1 MRKVWTAI
9 FLFLL
14 TTVVAGC
21 GLGDDEASVAEL
33 PPIPNV
39 EIVED
44 KNEPVVMDV
53 YWDATCSMQ
62 GYTTIPQ
69 NNIYLGLPDNLEDI
83 GTNLGEV
90 HFFRFG
96 ENITPMEGRQHRKF
110 MESGFYN
117 EVITSANKVIEN
129 SDPNHLSIILTDLFE
144 TDADWSNLAKQI
156 KEKYFLK
163 YQSVAVIGIKNPFKG
178 DIFDVGYEN
187 SGKIFYDS
195 GLDTV
200 KFRPFYMLVMGSDK
214 DVRSFITKCKERM
227 GNDERVKYL
236 LFTNK
241 MVDKVPDLT
250 TMDTSNMKNIF
261 IDSKLTINDKRL
273 IEYGIDSQDEEVDIN
288 GIFDYAQ
295 LADVCPIDKN
305 KLQSVV
311 SIHYLKDGVWEEE
324 TDKSKIKMQLDQ
336 SEEAP
341 DKFQWSVRFVPQDL
355 LPPDSIVLIEAFVS
369 PGRDGLQLPDWVRE
383 WNMDS
388 QGAYDLTQFDG
399 SKTVNF
405 VKLVS
410 SLKDN
415 CVSAEIPSIANMF
428 VVIKN

>member
-21 GLGDDEASVAEL
+21 ALGDDEASVAEL

-195 GLDTV
+195 GLDTA

-273 IEYGIDSQDEEVDIN
+273 IEYGIDSQDEE
-288 GIFDYAQ
+288 
-295 LADVCPIDKN
+295 L
-305 KLQSVV
+305 
-311 SIHYLKDGVWEEE
+311 
-324 TDKSKIKMQLDQ
+324 
-336 SEEAP
+336 
-341 DKFQWSVRFVPQDL
+341 
-355 LPPDSIVLIEAFVS
+355 
-369 PGRDGLQLPDWVRE
+369 
-383 WNMDS
+383 
-388 QGAYDLTQFDG
+388 
-399 SKTVNF
+399 
-405 VKLVS
+405 
-410 SLKDN
+410 
-415 CVSAEIPSIANMF
+415 
-428 VVIKN
+428 

>member
-1 MRKVWTAI
+1 
-9 FLFLL
+9 
-14 TTVVAGC
+14 
-21 GLGDDEASVAEL
+21 
-33 PPIPNV
+33 
-39 EIVED
+39 
-44 KNEPVVMDV
+44 
-53 YWDATCSMQ
+53 
-62 GYTTIPQ
+62 
-69 NNIYLGLPDNLEDI
+69 
-83 GTNLGEV
+83 
-90 HFFRFG
+90 
-96 ENITPMEGRQHRKF
+96 
-110 MESGFYN
+110 
-117 EVITSANKVIEN
+117 
-129 SDPNHLSIILTDLFE
+129 
-144 TDADWSNLAKQI
+144 
-156 KEKYFLK
+156 
-163 YQSVAVIGIKNPFKG
+163 
-178 DIFDVGYEN
+178 
-187 SGKIFYDS
+187 
-195 GLDTV
+195 
-200 KFRPFYMLVMGSDK
+200 MLVMGSDK

-369 PGRDGLQLPDWVRE
+369 TG
-383 WNMDS
+383 S

-399 SKTVNF
+399 S
-405 VKLVS
+405 
-410 SLKDN
+410 
-415 CVSAEIPSIANMF
+415 
-428 VVIKN
+428 

>member
-21 GLGDDEASVAEL
+21 ALGDDEASVAEL

-195 GLDTV
+195 GLDTA

-261 IDSKLTINDKRL
+261 IDSKLTINDKTYIITTDYSGFNIKHNNNSFYIVFKDADKLLTKDLNTIILYSEINLVSMLALLVLSYMIVFNIGIILSSMKKKIIDENNLSYIKKIATYFL
-273 IEYGIDSQDEEVDIN
+273 ICFSITLLSNITAGIITKVNIELDFKSLFEALITMF
-288 GIFDYAQ
+288 IYYIYKY
-295 LADVCPIDKN
+295 VCTKKD
-305 KLQSVV
+305 
-311 SIHYLKDGVWEEE
+311 LKD
-324 TDKSKIKMQLDQ
+324 
-336 SEEAP
+336 
-341 DKFQWSVRFVPQDL
+341 
-355 LPPDSIVLIEAFVS
+355 
-369 PGRDGLQLPDWVRE
+369 
-383 WNMDS
+383 
-388 QGAYDLTQFDG
+388 
-399 SKTVNF
+399 
-405 VKLVS
+405 
-410 SLKDN
+410 
-415 CVSAEIPSIANMF
+415 
-428 VVIKN
+428 